1 MICSKCKYIY
11 FSASDFCKES
21 KHPLRVVDANKR
33 FYQCHD
39 CKSRT
44 ITLFRIPRDPCK
56 NCHSKNW
63 KRTGM
68 IADKTAYV
76 GEQLS
81 IRGDEEL
88 FIGSAL
94 KANVNLLVPDS
105 S

>member
-1 MICSKCKYIY
+1 
-11 FSASDFCKES
+11 
-21 KHPLRVVDANKR
+21 
-33 FYQCHD
+33 
-39 CKSRT
+39 
-44 ITLFRIPRDPCK
+44 
-56 NCHSKNW
+56 
-63 KRTGM
+63 M
-68 IADKTAYV
+68 IADKTAYI